1 MRLRNF
7 AICVCGLL
15 LIGTS
20 AFAASAKKA
29 SSSPKSKAQGVEKI
43 IAGPVALVNVE
54 KKEITIERNGKQYP
68 ISIEGSTSIAAGNNP
83 IALENIKTGDMVSV
97 SYQKSS
103 DGKRIALTISNKSS
117 SGTVT
122 PKSSMKSKAENKKE
136 VVTPKAAA
144 PAVTPKAEIKAEP
157 KKEAAVAPATTPKAD
172 VKAETKKDSAVVQP
186 AKIPN

>member
-54 KKEITIERNGKQYP
+54 KKEITMKEMENNIPFQLKAPRASPRETIHCSGKY
-68 ISIEGSTSIAAGNNP
+68 
-83 IALENIKTGDMVSV
+83 
-97 SYQKSS
+97 
-103 DGKRIALTISNKSS
+103 
-117 SGTVT
+117 
-122 PKSSMKSKAENKKE
+122 
-136 VVTPKAAA
+136 
-144 PAVTPKAEIKAEP
+144 
-157 KKEAAVAPATTPKAD
+157 
-172 VKAETKKDSAVVQP
+172 
-186 AKIPN
+186 